1 MRNRSKNIVLII
13 SVVVAGAVMVFSC
26 CGCSEARER
35 AVAGEREPE
44 AAMERNNKGSTY
56 GNSGSAHLAT
66 FGGGCFWCLE
76 AVFERIDGVK
86 TVVSGYAGGTKENPG
101 YKEVSS
107 GGTGHAEVVRI
118 AYDPE
123 VIGYEGLLDVFWK
136 AHDPTTLNRQGA
148 DEGTQYRSIIL
159 YHDASQKET
168 AERSKADISK
178 SDKFQNGIV
187 TEIKALEIFYA
198 AEEYHQDY
206 FKKNPNA
213 AYCAFIIQP
222 KLQKLGLEDSKQQ

>member
-1 MRNRSKNIVLII
+1 
-13 SVVVAGAVMVFSC
+13 
-26 CGCSEARER
+26 
-35 AVAGEREPE
+35 
-44 AAMERNNKGSTY
+44 MERNNKGSTY
-56 GNSGSAHLAT
+56 GNSDSVHLAT

-86 TVVSGYAGGTKENPG
+86 TVVSGYAGGTKENPS

-123 VIGYEGLLDVFWK
+123 VISYEGLLDVFWK
-136 AHDPTTLNRQGA
+136 AHNPTTLNRQGA

-159 YHDASQKET
+159 YQDASQKET

-187 TEIKALEIFYA
+187 TEIKTLETFYA

-213 AYCAFIIQP
+213 AYCAFIIKP

>member
-1 MRNRSKNIVLII
+1 MRSRLKYIVLII
-13 SVVVAGAVMVFSC
+13 SVAVAGSVIGLSY
-26 CGCSEARER
+26 CGCSEAQGQ
-35 AVAGEREPE
+35 AAAGEREPE
-44 AAMERNNKGSTY
+44 AAMERNNKGSTF
-56 GNSGSAHLAT
+56 GNSDSAYLST

-86 TVVSGYAGGTKENPG
+86 TVISGYAGGTKENPS
-101 YKEVSS
+101 YKEISS
-107 GGTGHAEVVRI
+107 GATGHAEVVRI

-123 VIGYEGLLDVFWK
+123 VISYEGLLDVFWK
-136 AHDPTTLNRQGA
+136 AHNPTTLNRQGA

-168 AERSKADISK
+168 AERSKAEISK

-187 TEIKALEIFYA
+187 TEIKALETFYA

-206 FKKNPNA
+206 FKKNPSA